1 MMNFKF
7 LTAAI
12 IIGFMMASTA
22 QASLYTFSQTGFEE
36 GASISG
42 SFEGTDL
49 NSSGLIQQDELSSFS
64 FSWSGNSLVSAF
76 SQSLSDL
83 NFFSYNPSRSVLGDA
98 NPEIIASN
106 WFTTTGFAYVSGV
119 GAGSQGGSVL
129 DLTLGTESATTN
141 LVQITPSAVPLP
153 GAIWLFGS
161 ALLGL
166 IGVKRRKN

>member
-1 MMNFKF
+1 MNFKF

-12 IIGFMMASTA
+12 IAGFMMASTA
-22 QASLYTFSQTGFEE
+22 QASLYNFSQTGFEE

-42 SFEGTDL
+42 SFEGADSNL
-49 NSSGLIQQDELSSFS
+49 DGLIKQDELSAFS

-83 NFFSYNPSRSVLGDA
+83 NYLTYNTSRNVLGDA

-119 GAGSQGGSVL
+119 DAGSQGGSVL
-129 DLTLGTESATTN
+129 DMALGTESATTS
-141 LVQITPSAVPLP
+141 LISVAAVPLP
-153 GAIWLFGS
+153 GAVWLFGS
-161 ALLGL
+161 ALLGFM
-166 IGVKRRKN
+166 GVKRRKN

>member
-1 MMNFKF
+1 MMNFKY

-12 IIGFMMASTA
+12 IVSLMMVTTA
-22 QASLYTFSQTGFEE
+22 NASLYNFSQTGFEE
-36 GASISG
+36 GATISG
-42 SFEGTDL
+42 SFEGTDI
-49 NSSGLIQQDELSSFS
+49 NSNGLIQQDELSSFS
-64 FSWSGNSLVSAF
+64 FSWSGNSLVPAF
-76 SQSLSDL
+76 SQNLTDL
-83 NFFSYNPSRSVLGDA
+83 TFLSYNPSRSVLGDV
-98 NPEIIASN
+98 NPEILASN

-119 GAGSQGGSVL
+119 GAGSQGGSIL
-129 DLTLGTESATTN
+129 DMTLGTESATTS